1 MQYDF
6 GYKMHVS
13 QIHKEDDTIIKK
25 VKYFMIKFT
34 YSFEVWKMV
43 LSISIFFFFL
53 VHFEG

>member
-43 LSISIFFFFL
+43 LSISIFFFF
-53 VHFEG
+53 FFSAF